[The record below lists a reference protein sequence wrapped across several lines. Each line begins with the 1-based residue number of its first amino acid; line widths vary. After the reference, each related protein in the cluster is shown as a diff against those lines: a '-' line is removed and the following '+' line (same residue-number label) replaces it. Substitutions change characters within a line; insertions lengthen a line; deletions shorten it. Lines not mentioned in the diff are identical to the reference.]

1 MPLTFA
7 YLRVST
13 AGQTTEESIQSCG
26 VHYAANAIASSSF
39 AGRKPG

>member
-1 MPLTFA
+1 MGFIG
-7 YLRVST
+7 SI
-13 AGQTTEESIQSCG
+13 ESIQSYG